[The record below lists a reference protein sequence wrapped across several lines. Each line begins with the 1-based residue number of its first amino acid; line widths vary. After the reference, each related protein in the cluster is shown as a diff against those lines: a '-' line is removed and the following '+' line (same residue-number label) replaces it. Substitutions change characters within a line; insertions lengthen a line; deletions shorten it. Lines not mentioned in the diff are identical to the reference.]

1 MTTLAILLATL
12 GGILVLVGLVG
23 GGFTFSGSVMP
34 RVGKFARVPCFI
46 VGAILL
52 IAGISIAVS
61 SQVSP
66 ASTTATGTVVVP
78 QGSSY
83 DYVFQVPSLSSTVTA
98 ELSNGQSVQIQC
110 TVQGEAVSDNGDTS
124 SLWDKTDTGYIPDVN
139 VYTGTDQPTM
149 PNC

>member
-1 MTTLAILLATL
+1 MITLAILLATI
-12 GGILVLVGLVG
+12 GGILILVGLVG

-52 IAGISIAVS
+52 LTGIGVAVS
-61 SQVSP
+61 GPGSSP
-66 ASTTATGTVVVP
+66 ASVSGTVVVP
-78 QGSSY
+78 EGSSY
-83 DYVFQVPSLSSTVTA
+83 DYVFQVPSLNSTVTA
-98 ELSNGQSVQIQC
+98 QLSNGQSVQISC
-110 TVQGEAVSDNGDTS
+110 TVQGEAVSDNGQTS
-124 SLWDKTDTGYIPDVN
+124 SLWDKTGNGYIPDVN